1 MKKSLFLMGLFAL
14 LISCKGNVSKNIP
27 QTDKPQPV
35 NLILDTD
42 LGPDYDDVGA
52 MALMYALA
60 DSGQV
65 NILATL
71 SSNHDERVVP
81 CIEVLNTYFNRP
93 DIPVGAP
100 KSEPGASLT
109 TWHKT
114 KWTDELP
121 ANYPHHTAKTSD
133 APDALKVYR
142 KILSEQPDT
151 SVVICTI
158 GFFSNLRDL
167 LQSGADEYSDLS
179 GKELVAKK
187 VKRLVSMAGLFP
199 EGKEFNV
206 YCDVPASKVVADEW
220 PTEIVFSG
228 FEIGNVILTGKKLV
242 QMNVE
247 NSPVKDAY
255 ALCFAEGDPEGRMS
269 WDHTA
274 VLVAIKGYEPYFDVE
289 RGTFHVVD
297 DEGTNNWVANP
308 NGRDL
313 RLIEKMPPTEVA
325 SLIENYMMHQPPI
338 K

>member
-1 MKKSLFLMGLFAL
+1 MRYVVILLWICLLPAL
-14 LISCKGNVSKNIP
+14 LFGQRVVSGKSEGKRVKIEP
-27 QTDKPQPV
+27 VYEFSKPSRLSVSMRLQDRNEDGLIEAAEPV
-35 NLILDTD
+35 KLYVYFQNSGEGSAFGIKVERLDTSRNT
-42 LGPDYDDVGA
+42 LICRE
-52 MALMYALA
+52 
-60 DSGQV
+60 
-65 NILATL
+65 NI
-71 SSNHDERVVP
+71 
-81 CIEVLNTYFNRP
+81 Y
-93 DIPVGAP
+93 
-100 KSEPGASLT
+100 
-109 TWHKT
+109 
-114 KWTDELP
+114 
-121 ANYPHHTAKTSD
+121 
-133 APDALKVYR
+133 
-142 KILSEQPDT
+142 LSELKAGAERMLVIPLLASEDLRTGIDSLRFSVSEYFGVQPDT

-325 SLIENYMMHQPPI
+325 SLIENYMMHQPSI